1 MATITLKI
9 IIMTEEIITITQDKK
24 TEIRLLEDNTAII
37 ITILVAIMNRDFNN
51 QILSTS
57 LNNMGK

>member
-24 TEIRLLEDNTAII
+24 TEIQLLEDNTAII
-37 ITILVAIMNRDFNN
+37 ITIQAAIMNRNFNN
-51 QILSTS
+51 
-57 LNNMGK
+57 